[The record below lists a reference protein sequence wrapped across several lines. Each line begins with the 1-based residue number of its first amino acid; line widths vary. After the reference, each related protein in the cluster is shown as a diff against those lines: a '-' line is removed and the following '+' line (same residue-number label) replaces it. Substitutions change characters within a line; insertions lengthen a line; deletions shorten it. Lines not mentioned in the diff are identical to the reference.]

1 MTHYRAMLQKL
12 AGDVDDDQLHHS
24 NHGGYEDLRLP
35 HRSTSHSQIS
45 RSQRRQNNDEE
56 RTVEER

>member
-1 MTHYRAMLQKL
+1 MTWSRLL
-12 AGDVDDDQLHHS
+12 NGDILHHS

-35 HRSTSHSQIS
+35 HRSTSQSQIS
-45 RSQRRQNNDEE
+45 CSQRQRRQDNDEEE